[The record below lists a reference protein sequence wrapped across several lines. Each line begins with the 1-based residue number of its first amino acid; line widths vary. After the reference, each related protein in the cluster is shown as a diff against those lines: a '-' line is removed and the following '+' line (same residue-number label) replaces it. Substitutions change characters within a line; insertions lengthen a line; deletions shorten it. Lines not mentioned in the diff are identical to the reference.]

1 MIPQAYLTGRE
12 GWRAMKLTVPYR
24 VPEGGIAFD
33 KNYATPSRS
42 QQSLSAPI
50 LTVARFQSENSGRRL
65 EGILLSVKLKFWKF
79 VLRTDD

>member
-33 KNYATPSRS
+33 KNYATPTRNKPV
-42 QQSLSAPI
+42 SAPI
-50 LTVARFQSENSGRRL
+50 LTVARFQSENS
-65 EGILLSVKLKFWKF
+65 
-79 VLRTDD
+79 